1 MIEQL
6 INSPK
11 MYKIHSKMFE
21 NVQYSYSPSITVLVL
36 AIKLFAVL
44 ILVLAIK
51 FFTILILVL
60 AIKFLKILVL
70 ILAIKFLRDKVLVLV
85 IGYSYP
91 TLEPRPFLMHRI
103 V

>member
-44 ILVLAIK
+44 ILAIN
-51 FFTILILVL
+51 
-60 AIKFLKILVL
+60 FLH
-70 ILAIKFLRDKVLVLV
+70 DKVLVLV

-91 TLEPRPFLMHRI
+91 TLVQVSSRSSNGKR
-103 V
+103 VKSG

>member
-11 MYKIHSKMFE
+11 MYKIHSKMLE

-44 ILVLAIK
+44 VLVLVLAIK
-51 FFTILILVL
+51 IFTILVLVLVLTIKIFTILILVL
-60 AIKFLKILVL
+60 AIKFP
-70 ILAIKFLRDKVLVLV
+70 RD
-85 IGYSYP
+85 
-91 TLEPRPFLMHRI
+91 
-103 V
+103 